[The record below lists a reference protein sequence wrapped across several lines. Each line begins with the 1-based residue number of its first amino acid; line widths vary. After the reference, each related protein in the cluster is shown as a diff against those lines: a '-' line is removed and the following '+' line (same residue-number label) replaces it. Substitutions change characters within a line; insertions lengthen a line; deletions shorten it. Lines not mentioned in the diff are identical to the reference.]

1 MVIQLA
7 AAHAGLAHQNSM
19 HSDQSRDSAGVDQLL
34 ESTLD
39 SVDSAESA
47 VLLLAG
53 QAGFGEDAMHELGV
67 AVREA
72 MVNAVAHGNRYNARK
87 KVHLQVQRRTN
98 GLWIRITDEGDGFD
112 TKDVPDPLSQENLL
126 RQSGRGL
133 LLIRSFVDEFR
144 IQPAQP
150 KGTAL
155 EMIKYLSQQR

>member
-1 MVIQLA
+1 
-7 AAHAGLAHQNSM
+7 M
-19 HSDQSRDSAGVDQLL
+19 HSNQSWDPAGVDELL
-34 ESTLD
+34 DSTLD

-47 VLLLAG
+47 VLRLAE

-72 MVNAVAHGNRYNARK
+72 MVNAVAHGNRYSARK
-87 KVHLQVQRRTN
+87 KVHLEARLRAG
-98 GLWIRITDEGDGFD
+98 GLWIRIADEGDGFD

-133 LLIRSFVDEFR
+133 LLIRAFVDEFR
-144 IQPAQP
+144 MEPAQP

-155 EMIKYLSQQR
+155 EMVKYLNQQR